1 VEVSLK
7 QSYQACRRVT
17 AQASSTFYL
26 ASLLF
31 QTRTRH
37 DIQALYAFCRIAD
50 DIADSADLNVAQKRT
65 QIGAMRKGVTEHKL
79 PAVEPEIWPA
89 FWQVI
94 ERYSLPQK
102 ELLDVLEGVESDIV
116 FTQPRTV
123 NDLDR
128 YSYYVAGVVGILSA
142 RILGVTSKNGF
153 EAAKNLGIA
162 MQYTNIIRDVASD
175 SSLKRTY
182 IPTSILKKYR
192 ITQDI
197 SSADSS
203 EFRQAVAELC
213 QRADDFYDKAE
224 PGLMEI
230 PAKHRKPVR
239 VAFQLYRGILERVK
253 QKQYNVNIGR
263 IRLNRLSKL
272 QVVWRVYTGQ

>member
-1 VEVSLK
+1 MK

-37 DIQALYAFCRIAD
+37 DIQALYAFCRVAD
-50 DIADSADLNVAQKRT
+50 DIADSAELSVAKKRA
-65 QIGAMRKGVTEHKL
+65 QIQAMRQGVTTRKL
-79 PAVEPEIWPA
+79 PTVEAEIWPA

-94 ERYSLPQK
+94 DRYDLPQK
-102 ELLDVLEGVESDIV
+102 ELLEVLEGVESDIE
-116 FTQPRTV
+116 FAQPQTLR
-123 NDLDR
+123 DLDR

-142 RILGVTSKNGF
+142 RILGVTTKTGF
-153 EAAKNLGIA
+153 ESAKNLGIA

-182 IPTSILKKYR
+182 IPANVLKKHNLP
-192 ITQDI
+192 QDI
-197 SSADSS
+197 SSADNSDY
-203 EFRQAVAELC
+203 RQAVAELC
-213 QRADDFYDKAE
+213 ERAEDFYDKAE

-230 PAKHRKPVR
+230 PAQHRKPVR

-253 QKQYNVNIGR
+253 QKQYNVSIGR